1 MGDEGGWGAVRAGHT
16 PMWTPVDR
24 VRMNGAELVANV
36 RGERATELDRLGS
49 EKALVAVTGAQLE
62 RGPVLSA
69 PARLLAGAA
78 ATFADW
84 ADATDG
90 PAGEAFADAA
100 ATATEHGDA
109 LLGLADGADADG
121 DPPYVIDELGTAET
135 TPERVAAGLVAY
147 PLVAERLLLQVI
159 NFLVNEGDRSKADT
173 VREVRSDLQAMPDDA
188 AGVLDAV
195 CTDDGDWVTAQKATT
210 DAVGMAYDEYA
221 TSLEEMGLD
230 PKPVC

>member
-1 MGDEGGWGAVRAGHT
+1 
-16 PMWTPVDR
+16 
-24 VRMNGAELVANV
+24 MNGAELVAAV
-36 RGERATELDRLGS
+36 REERATELDRLGS

-62 RGPVLSA
+62 PGPVLSA

-84 ADATDG
+84 AGTTDG
-90 PAGEAFADAA
+90 AAGEAFADVA
-100 ATATEHGDA
+100 ATTTEHGDA
-109 LLGLADGADADG
+109 LLDLTDGVDADG
-121 DPPYVIDELGTAET
+121 DPPFVVDELRTAET

-147 PLVAERLLLQVI
+147 PMVAERLLLQVI

-173 VREVRSDLQAMPDDA
+173 VRDARSDLQAMVDDA
-188 AGVLDAV
+188 ADLLEAV
-195 CTDDGDWVTAQKATT
+195 CGNDGDWVTAQKAAT
-210 DAVGMAYDEYA
+210 DAVGTAYDEYA